1 MNAGENN
8 GHAKLNLE
16 AVKVIRHLLQ
26 QGHTGKEIAKVYG
39 LSEGLVSCIKNGKL
53 WSAPDEKLIDRWK

>member
-8 GHAKLNLE
+8 GSAKLSLE

-26 QGHTGKEIAKVYG
+26 QGHTGKDIAKVYG

-53 WSAPDEKLIDRWK
+53 WCADDAKLIDRWK